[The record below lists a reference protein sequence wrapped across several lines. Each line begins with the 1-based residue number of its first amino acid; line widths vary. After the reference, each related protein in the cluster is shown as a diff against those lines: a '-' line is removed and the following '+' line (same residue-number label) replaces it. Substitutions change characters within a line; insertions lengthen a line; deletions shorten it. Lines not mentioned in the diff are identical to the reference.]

1 MSCVAVFCTK
11 PHENICTHESESGIV
26 KTMRYWVDAS
36 ISCDKCE
43 CMSAV
48 ARVAEIGAGTRICR
62 RIAEVGLVV

>member
-11 PHENICTHESESGIV
+11 PHENICTHESSIV

-48 ARVAEIGAGTRICR
+48 AEVAEIGAGTRICC
-62 RIAEVGLVV
+62 RIGEVGLVV